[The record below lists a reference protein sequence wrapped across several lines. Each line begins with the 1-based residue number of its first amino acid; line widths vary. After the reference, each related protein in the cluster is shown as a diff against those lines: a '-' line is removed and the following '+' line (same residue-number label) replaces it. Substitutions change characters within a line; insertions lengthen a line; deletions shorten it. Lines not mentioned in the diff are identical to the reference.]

1 MKNPKRKIF
10 LIIVCCLSICLL
22 STDAWS
28 QGGVGVAVRGGLTTP
43 VGDFNKPFNLGYGGR
58 ASLYVHFS
66 PVATI
71 GLGAGYDRVAYDE
84 SDIPEGQD
92 VSGGE
97 LGILN
102 VCPELTFM
110 VGTEDMPTFSFV
122 LGAGLYRLMQTDVTY
137 RDIADSLITWDFD
150 AVNKFGINTTGRVV
164 FPMSPNLKLGVEAS
178 YHLIF
183 TKEDDA
189 ALNEAD
195 YYTSFMEF
203 MAVIVI
209 TSGT

>member
-1 MKNPKRKIF
+1 MKKSRTRIS
-10 LIIVCCLSICLL
+10 LIILSCLVVCLM
-22 STDAWS
+22 STDVWS
-28 QGGVGVAVRGGLTTP
+28 QGELGIALRGGLTAP
-43 VGDFNKPFNLGYGGR
+43 VGDFNEPFNLGYGGR

-66 PVATI
+66 PVAAV
-71 GLGAGYDRVAYDE
+71 GLGAGYDRVAFDE
-84 SDIPEGQD
+84 SDIPDGAN

-97 LGILN
+97 MGLLN

-122 LGAGLYRLMQTDVTY
+122 LGAGLYRLMQSDVSY
-137 RDIADSLITWDFD
+137 RDVADSLITWDFD

-164 FPMSPNLKLGVEAS
+164 FPMSPMLKIGVEAS

-189 ALNEAD
+189 AINEAD

-209 TSGT
+209 TAGT